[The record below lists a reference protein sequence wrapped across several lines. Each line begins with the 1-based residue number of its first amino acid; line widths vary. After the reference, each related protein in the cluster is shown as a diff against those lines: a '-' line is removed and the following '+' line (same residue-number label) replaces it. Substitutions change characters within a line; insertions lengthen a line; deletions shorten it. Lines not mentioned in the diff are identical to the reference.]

1 MLQVLGR
8 LPEALAVKIL
18 LGYIPV
24 NMEVSRDIA
33 RIAKTATVAS
43 TDDGAFS
50 ISFKELSGSFTRETP
65 KRRFL

>member
-8 LPEALAVKIL
+8 PPKPLAVKIL

-33 RIAKTATVAS
+33 RIARTAKIAKIEKQE
-43 TDDGAFS
+43 TDCVSQESACIRALFV
-50 ISFKELSGSFTRETP
+50 L
-65 KRRFL
+65 